1 MKRPSLLAG
10 IAFAFVVAVFASP
23 LWWGLKTTLPFFW
36 AFRVAALIPYLAYCT
51 YLLLAARARIGTIT
65 LSTANLVL
73 GVVLFSLPISNSLV
87 VSTLAALVTL
97 NRSLLF
103 HRSLVSFASDGLVSG
118 LGLLFSGYLFSA
130 TGSVPAALWSF
141 FLVQSVFMMIP
152 ARFSESSVPTA
163 SAEKEE
169 VDPFQR
175 SQRQAHE
182 ALQRLVEADGG

>member
-10 IAFAFVVAVFASP
+10 IAFAFVVAIFAAP

-36 AFRVAALIPYLAYCT
+36 ALRIGTVVPYLAYCT
-51 YLLLAARARIGTIT
+51 YLLLAARARVGIIT
-65 LSTANLVL
+65 LPAVNLVI
-73 GVVLFSLPISNSLV
+73 GVILFSLPISNSLV
-87 VSTLAALVTL
+87 VSTFAVLVTL

-103 HRSLVSFASDGLVSG
+103 HRSLVSVASDGMVSG
-118 LGLLFSGYLFSA
+118 LGLMFAGYLFSA

-141 FLVQSVFMMIP
+141 FLVQSVFVMIP
-152 ARFSESSVPTA
+152 PRFSEGGLPFS
-163 SAEKEE
+163 SAEKDE

-182 ALQRLVEADGG
+182 ALQRLVEAGGD

>member
-10 IAFAFVVAVFASP
+10 IAFAFVVAIFASP

-36 AFRVAALIPYLAYCT
+36 AFRLAVLVPYLAYCT
-51 YLLLAARARIGTIT
+51 YLLLAARARIGIIT
-65 LSTANLVL
+65 LSAANLIL
-73 GVVLFSLPISNSLV
+73 GVALFSLPISNSLV

-103 HRSLVSFASDGLVSG
+103 HRSLVSIASDGMVSG
-118 LGLLFSGYLFSA
+118 LGLLFAGYLFSA

-152 ARFSESSVPTA
+152 ARFSESGVPTS

-182 ALQRLVEADGG
+182 ALQRLVEADGS

>member
-36 AFRVAALIPYLAYCT
+36 AFRVAALVPYLAYCS
-51 YLLLAARARIGTIT
+51 YLLLAARARIGIIT
-65 LSTANLVL
+65 LSAANLVL
-73 GVVLFSLPISNSLV
+73 GVVLFSLPVSNSLA

-118 LGLLFSGYLFSA
+118 LGLLFAGYLFST

-141 FLVQSVFMMIP
+141 FLVQSVFTMIP
-152 ARFSESSVPTA
+152 ARFSESGVPTS
-163 SAEKEE
+163 SAEKDE

-182 ALQRLVEADGG
+182 ALQRLVAADGN